1 MKLRHVAKF
10 ESIYSK
16 QEFISWFCDEI
27 KVVNSLFKI
36 SISENKYDTS
46 LSINYDD
53 SEMSYSIVEN
63 PREGGLL
70 LFADP
75 KLKFLEAIF
84 GKEDLKQKK
93 AILLAHEILSNSDK
107 ISGLG
112 WLLSQQA
119 WMTPTL
125 NP

>member
-10 ESIYSK
+10 EFIYSK
-16 QEFISWFCDEI
+16 HEFISWFCDEI
-27 KVVNSLFKI
+27 KAVNQLFKV
-36 SISENKYDTS
+36 SISENKHDIS
-46 LSINYDD
+46 VSINYED
-53 SEMSYSIVEN
+53 SEMSYSIVAN

-75 KLKFLEAIF
+75 KLKFIEALF

-107 ISGLG
+107 ISGFG

-119 WMTPTL
+119 WKTPTL